1 MSAVESWH
9 EEKQSAWLYREL
21 AAVVPDAA
29 QAALFKRLGEAAEH
43 QAEDWAAKAAKAG
56 VALPA
61 FAPSARA
68 RLAIAVTRRAG
79 VARARTMLAALK
91 VRGLSAVGPAAHGA
105 LSPAEDVGRHH
116 RGMGSGG
123 NLRAAVFGVNDGLV
137 SNASLLFGVAG
148 AGADPQAVLL
158 AGVAGLLAGAFS
170 MAAGEYVSVRSQ
182 RELLEYQL
190 GLEAEELEAYPEEEA
205 RELAMIYEA
214 RGVPAEDALAMA
226 RRIVSNPA
234 AALQTLAR
242 EELGLDPD
250 ELGSPWGAAISSF
263 LSFAAGAILPLLPFL
278 LLRGT
283 SALPIS
289 VAITALALFAV
300 GAALSL
306 FVGRGAVRGGLRM
319 LSIGGGAGLLTF
331 FLGKLLGVGL
341 G

>member
-21 AAVVPDAA
+21 AGFVPDAA
-29 QAALFKRLGEAAEH
+29 QAALFRRLGEAAER
-43 QAEDWAAKAAKAG
+43 QALDWEDRAKAAG
-56 VALPA
+56 TPLPA
-61 FAPSARA
+61 FSPSLRA
-68 RLAIAVTRRAG
+68 RLAIAVARRAG
-79 VARARTMLAALK
+79 VTQSRTMLAALK
-91 VRGLSAVGPAAHGA
+91 VRGLAALKPAGHGA
-105 LSPAEDVGRHH
+105 LSPAEDVGKHH
-116 RGMGSGG
+116 KGMASGG

-148 AGADPQAVLL
+148 AGADPAAVLL

-190 GLEAEELEAYPEEEA
+190 GLEREELAHYPDEEA
-205 RELAMIYEA
+205 HELAMIYEA

-226 RRIVSNPA
+226 RRIVANPES
-234 AALQTLAR
+234 ALQTLAR

-263 LSFAAGAILPLLPFL
+263 LSFAVGAVLPLLPFL
-278 LLRGT
+278 LLRDGG
-283 SALPIS
+283 ALPVSIG
-289 VAITALALFAV
+289 VTAVALFAV
-300 GAALSL
+300 GASLSL
-306 FVGRGAVRGGLRM
+306 FVGRGALRGGLRM
-319 LSIGGGAGLLTF
+319 LLIGGGAGLLTF
-331 FLGKLLGVGL
+331 GLGKLLGVGL